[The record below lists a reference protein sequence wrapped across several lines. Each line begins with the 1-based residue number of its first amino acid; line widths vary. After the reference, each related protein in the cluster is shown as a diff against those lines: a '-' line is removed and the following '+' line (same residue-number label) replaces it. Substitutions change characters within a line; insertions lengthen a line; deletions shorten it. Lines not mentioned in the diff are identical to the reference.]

1 MLAPIA
7 WRTPPRHYGPWE
19 RIVSLITEG
28 LVDKGIDVTI
38 FATADSITRAK
49 LDSICPVSNV
59 LAQIWRGSH
68 NNPGLFYVLN
78 NSAHFM
84 QERIT
89 RSRLACDPPDIILAP
104 NMRGIGFMDFH
115 RAAEAIDIGK
125 RCVERRTRDYAID

>member
-1 MLAPIA
+1 MSGQSRPDEPVSA
-7 WRTPPRHYGPWE
+7 E
-19 RIVSLITEG
+19 RSDLPVRLSQ
-28 LVDKGIDVTI
+28 DFKD
-38 FATADSITRAK
+38 R
-49 LDSICPVSNV
+49 VSNV

-125 RCVERRTRDYAID
+125 RCVERRRRDYAID

>member
-49 LDSICPVSNV
+49 LDSICPVGYEESSELDRLLHHEFRV
-59 LAQIWRGSH
+59 S
-68 NNPGLFYVLN
+68 F
-78 NSAHFM
+78 
-84 QERIT
+84 IT
-89 RSRLACDPPDIILAP
+89 
-104 NMRGIGFMDFH
+104 
-115 RAAEAIDIGK
+115 
-125 RCVERRTRDYAID
+125 DYIQF